1 MSMPPE
7 VTGDELMAQMGGSEG
22 VEPIPHEFGVDSSP
36 VVEIPSPSAAFLR
49 GAGHGP
55 PAVPRVGLSR
65 SRGGQGGVRG
75 GAASRGGHGRGSRGA
90 GRGIGGRSA
99 SGAAQGAANALGLGG
114 LGAAPLGGAGL
125 AAAPLGAAGLGAAGA
140 TRTNKGGTSG
150 HARISNLPKSV

>member
-1 MSMPPE
+1 
-7 VTGDELMAQMGGSEG
+7 MGGSEG
-22 VEPIPHEFGVDSSP
+22 VEPMPHEFGVDSSP
-36 VVEIPSPSAAFLR
+36 VVEIPSPSATFLG

-55 PAVPRVGLSR
+55 LAALRVGFSR
-65 SRGGQGGVRG
+65 SRGGPRGARG

-99 SGAAQGAANALGLGG
+99 SGAAQGQGAANTSRLGD

-140 TRTNKGGTSG
+140 TRTNKVGTSG
-150 HARISNLPKSV
+150 HARISSLPKSV